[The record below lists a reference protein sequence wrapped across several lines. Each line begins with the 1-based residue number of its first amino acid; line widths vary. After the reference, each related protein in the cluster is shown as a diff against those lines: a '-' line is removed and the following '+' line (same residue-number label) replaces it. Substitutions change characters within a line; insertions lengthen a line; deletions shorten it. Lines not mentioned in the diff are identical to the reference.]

1 MGATLNRRA
10 LLGASTAFAMMKSA
24 PTRAGG
30 QLIVGTFGGD
40 YGEALQAQI
49 DKPFLAPKGIDV
61 QQDIATQDP
70 RKTKL
75 IAERSFKHGTMD
87 VATLSAVDTYT
98 LAQMNIWDPVS
109 AANVPNL
116 SHVAENLRSPFS
128 IPHIVTGMV
137 VLYNPERVKA
147 APKSFAD
154 FWDPK
159 YKGRVGLSDIVPLY
173 NFAFA
178 ALAFGGSMTNF
189 EPGKPKLKE
198 LRSLGVRI
206 YPSNEALAVALK
218 SEEIWLTPMYLSRSA
233 QWQTAGISV
242 AAVVPAEGAIPYVS
256 SAAVPKNA
264 SNKESAFMY
273 LDLMLD
279 PKVQAAF
286 SERMFY
292 APTVDNAA
300 LPPELMKRVGFTPE
314 QQAKFNIPDYDYLA
328 KNTPHLMDW
337 WNRDFKG

>member
-10 LLGASTAFAMMKSA
+10 LLGASAAFAMMKSA

-75 IAERSFKHGTMD
+75 IAERSFKHGNMD

-98 LAQMNIWDPVS
+98 LAQMNIWDPVT
-109 AANVPNL
+109 AANVPKL
-116 SHVAENLRSPFS
+116 GHVIENLRSPFS

-137 VLYNPERVKA
+137 VLYNPERVKP

-198 LRSLGVRI
+198 LRSQGVRI
-206 YPSNEALAVALK
+206 YSSNEALAVALK
-218 SEEIWLTPMYLSRSA
+218 SEEIWLTAMYLSRSA
-233 QWQTAGISV
+233 QWQAAGISV
-242 AAVVPAEGAIPYVS
+242 AAAVPTEGAIPYIS

-264 SNKESAFMY
+264 PNKESAFMY

>member
-10 LLGASTAFAMMKSA
+10 LLGASAAFALMKTG
-24 PTRAGG
+24 PTLAGE

-40 YGEALQAQI
+40 YGEELQAQI

-75 IAERSFKHGTMD
+75 IAERSFKHGSMD

-98 LAQMNIWDPVS
+98 LAQMNIWDAVTP
-109 AANVPNL
+109 ANVPRLQHVIKNL
-116 SHVAENLRSPFS
+116 SSPFS

-137 VLYNPERVKA
+137 LLYNPDRVKP
-147 APKSFAD
+147 APKVFAD
-154 FWDPK
+154 MWDPK

-189 EPGKPKLKE
+189 DPGKPKLKE
-198 LRSLGVRI
+198 LRAQGVRI

-218 SEEIWLTPMYLSRSA
+218 SEEIWLTPMYLSRA
-233 QWQTAGISV
+233 GQWRAAGV
-242 AAVVPAEGAIPYVS
+242 LVDHVVPEEGAIPYIS

-264 SNKESAFMY
+264 PNKENAFMY

-286 SERMFY
+286 SKRMFY
-292 APTVDNAA
+292 APTVDDAE
-300 LPPELMKRVGFTPE
+300 LPADLMKRVGFTPE

-328 KNTPHLMDW
+328 KNTPQLMDW

>member
-1 MGATLNRRA
+1 MSASISRRTV
-10 LLGASTAFAMMKSA
+10 LGASAAFAMMKAA
-24 PTRAGG
+24 PARAGG

-49 DKPFLAPKGIDV
+49 DKPFLVPKGIDV

-75 IAERSFKHGTMD
+75 IAERAARHGTMD
-87 VATLSAVDTYT
+87 VAALSAVDTYT
-98 LAQMNIWDPVS
+98 LAQMNIWEAVT
-109 AANVPNL
+109 AANVPRL
-116 SHVAENLRSPFS
+116 THVTQNLRSPFS

-137 VLYNPERVKA
+137 VLYNPERVKP

-154 FWDPK
+154 MWDPK
-159 YKGRVGLSDIVPLY
+159 FRGRVGLSDIVPLY
-173 NFAFA
+173 NFALA

-189 EPGKPKLKE
+189 DPGKPKLKE
-198 LRSLGVRI
+198 LRALGVRI
-206 YPSNEALAVALK
+206 YSSNEALAVALK
-218 SEEIWLTPMYLSRSA
+218 SEEIWMTPMYVSRSA
-233 QWQTAGISV
+233 QWQTAGIPV
-242 AAVVPAEGAIPYVS
+242 THVVPEEGAIPYVS

-264 SNKESAFMY
+264 ANKDNAFMY

-292 APTVDNAA
+292 APTVDDAV
-300 LPPELMKRVGFTPE
+300 LPPDLMKRVGFTPE
-314 QQAKFNIPDYDYLA
+314 QQAKFNIPDYDYLS
-328 KNTPHLMDW
+328 KNTPQLMDW